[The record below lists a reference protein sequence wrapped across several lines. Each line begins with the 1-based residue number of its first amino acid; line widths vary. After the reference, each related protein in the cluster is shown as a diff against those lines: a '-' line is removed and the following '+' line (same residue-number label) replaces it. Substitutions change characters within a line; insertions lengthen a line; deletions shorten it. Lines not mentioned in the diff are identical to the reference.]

1 MKNLVFLLAVTAF
14 VGFAFT
20 NPNEDNSYTVDKV
33 NSTLVWKAYKVTG
46 SHEGTIALQNGELKF
61 KKGVLKSGS
70 FEIDMT
76 TITVTDLEGEYKGK
90 LEGHLNSP
98 DFFDVANNPVAKFET
113 TSVKPADA
121 KNTYNVTGNLTIK
134 NITNEIS
141 FVATVDDSKT
151 PIVTTA
157 SLKVDRSKYDVRYG
171 SNSFFDNLG
180 DKAIYDEFDLDI
192 KLVTK

>member
-1 MKNLVFLLAVTAF
+1 MKNLVFLVAVVAF
-14 VGFAFT
+14 IGFAFT
-20 NPNEDNSYTVDKV
+20 NPNEENSYKVDKE

-46 SHEGTIALQNGELKF
+46 SHAGTITLSEGELKF

-70 FEIDMT
+70 FKIDMT
-76 TITVTDLEGEYKGK
+76 TINVTDLEGEYKGK
-90 LEGHLNSP
+90 LEGHLKSP
-98 DFFDVANNPVAKFET
+98 DFFDVANNPTAKFVT
-113 TSVKPADA
+113 TSVTATDKA
-121 KNTYNVTGNLTIK
+121 NSYNVTGNLTIK

-141 FVATVDDSKT
+141 FVANVDDSKA

-157 SLKVDRSKYDVRYG
+157 SMKIDRSKFDVKYG

-180 DKAIYDEFDLDI
+180 DKAIYDEFDLEV

>member
-20 NPNEDNSYTVDKV
+20 NPNEENSYSVDKV
-33 NSTLVWKAYKVTG
+33 NSTLTWKAYKVTG
-46 SHEGTIALQNGELKF
+46 SHEGTIALQDGELKF
-61 KKGVLKSGS
+61 KKGVLKGGS

-76 TITVTDLEGEYKGK
+76 TIIVTDLEGEYKEK

-113 TSVKPADA
+113 TSVKPADT

-141 FVATVDDSKT
+141 FMATVDDSKM

-180 DKAIYDEFDLDI
+180 DKAIYDEFDLEV